1 MTNETIQSK
10 FAELGHTIDLS
21 EIEARMSTLTEQF
34 KVPVSDAE
42 SSVVSYF
49 LRQLGVDKADY
60 YTGSGENQ
68 TVSIADIPQE
78 EGKWINLR
86 VKFVKEWDT
95 TSDFIR
101 QSGLIG
107 DETGQ
112 VKFVLWMNAGLQ
124 EMVEGKCYTLDNI
137 VTNVYNDRVS
147 VSFNKTSTITEI
159 DDDITVGY
167 TTSEFTG
174 ALVAIKDGSGLI
186 KRCPECHRALKSGDC
201 SEHGSVEGS
210 ADLRIM
216 AAIDNGIESQDILLN
231 RDMTE
236 IVWKH
241 TLDDA
246 TKMATDALD
255 ANVVIEDMRN
265 ALVGRYYIVSGSM
278 MESML
283 LVNEME
289 MS

>member
-241 TLDDA
+241 TWDDA

-255 ANVVIEDMRN
+255 ANAVIEDMRN